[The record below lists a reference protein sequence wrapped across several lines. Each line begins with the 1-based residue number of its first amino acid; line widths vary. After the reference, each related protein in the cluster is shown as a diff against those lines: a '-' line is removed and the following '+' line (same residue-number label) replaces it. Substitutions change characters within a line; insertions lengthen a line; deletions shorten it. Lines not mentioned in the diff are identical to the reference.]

1 MNNKCSCVGMQETD
15 YFQVIHDKDRNEWR
29 IHVSDAACPPQLTQ
43 TRRFHEG
50 RGFNGLRT
58 AVRCY
63 QAVATSI
70 GAGFKVVHHLPNGNL
85 ITEVF
90 DDGQLDLTVPQAAPK
105 PATEA
110 GIDFLSN

>member
-1 MNNKCSCVGMQETD
+1 MQTAD

-29 IHVSDAACPPQLTQ
+29 IHVSDAAKPPQLTSA
-43 TRRFHEG
+43 RRFHEG
-50 RGFNGLRT
+50 RGSNGLKT

-63 QAVATSI
+63 QAVATTI

-90 DDGQLDLTVPQAAPK
+90 DDRLLDSSSVQDPT
-105 PATEA
+105 TEH
-110 GIDFLSN
+110 DLNFLAN

>member
-1 MNNKCSCVGMQETD
+1 MQDTD
-15 YFQVIHDKDRNEWR
+15 YFQVIHDKNRNEWR
-29 IHVSDAACPPQLTQ
+29 IHVSDAACPPELTQ

-50 RGFNGLRT
+50 HGFNGLRT

-90 DDGQLDLTVPQAAPK
+90 DDRQLDF
-105 PATEA
+105 PALGMDSKQNAEPA
-110 GIDFLSN
+110 IDFLSN